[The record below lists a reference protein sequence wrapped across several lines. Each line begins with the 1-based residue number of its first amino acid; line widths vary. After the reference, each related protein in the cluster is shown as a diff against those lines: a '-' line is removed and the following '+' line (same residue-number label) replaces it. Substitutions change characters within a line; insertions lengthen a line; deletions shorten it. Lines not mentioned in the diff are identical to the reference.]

1 MRVVNRTAVTIT
13 GAQPFID
20 WMRETDAD
28 FNQGARHRRRAPK
41 PTARRFSC
49 PSSTSRKTA
58 GMGRGQCGVAVRLPA
73 VGLDRERKTAW
84 PAEPR
89 LKTFREW
96 FRIDIHSVVVDVAD
110 DDIEGEE
117 L

>member
-20 WMRETDAD
+20 WMRDTDAD
-28 FNQGARHRRRAPK
+28 FNKGAITVSRAVAYGSVFLLPEFDLEEDVQEWVEENAVWIFELQLSNW
-41 PTARRFSC
+41 TEIE
-49 PSSTSRKTA
+49 ST
-58 GMGRGQCGVAVRLPA
+58 
-73 VGLDRERKTAW
+73 W
-84 PAEPR
+84 PPIR
-89 LKTFREW
+89 DLKAFREW
-96 FRIDIHSVVVDVAD
+96 FRIDIHSLVVDVAD